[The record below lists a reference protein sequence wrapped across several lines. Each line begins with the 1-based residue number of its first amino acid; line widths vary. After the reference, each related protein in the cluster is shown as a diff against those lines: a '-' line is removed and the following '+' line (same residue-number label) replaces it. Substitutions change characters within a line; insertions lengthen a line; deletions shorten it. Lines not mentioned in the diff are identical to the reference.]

1 MFKVLKKLEDV
12 VKNNENK
19 IAYSENKTCITY
31 KELWDKSNKLA
42 SSLKREGTSPV
53 LIYGDKS
60 TNMLISIVAC
70 LIANRTYIPIDICF
84 PIERVKT
91 IIELSKSTLV
101 IANESLLIN
110 GINCMSIS
118 DINQNFKDN
127 EEYDTSLNK
136 IAYIIFT
143 SGSTGTPKGVPVLYE
158 NLENFI
164 DWILATIPN
173 CGITKV
179 LNQASFSFDLSVAD
193 LYYSL
198 LTASTLVALSRVV
211 QNDYSLVLNTI
222 QEENINLIVTTPTFL
237 KLLML
242 DAEFSEDFFKELK
255 CVYLCGEQF
264 EVITAQKL
272 LKRFPNIKIINAY
285 GPTEATSAVSS
296 IFIKPEMFDKNFLPV
311 GEISKS
317 AVNIEILDDEIV
329 LKGKSVFSGYL
340 NYKSENCFLENGA
353 NCYKTGDIG
362 KIENDL
368 LYCYGRKDEQL
379 KYKGYRIELGDI
391 ENNLLKIEGVN
402 EAVATLCYKKDTNI
416 IRGIRAF
423 VTVSNGISGVWIQ
436 QELKKL
442 LPSYMIPQ
450 KIIVLDKIPINS
462 NGKYDRKKL
471 KDYD

>member
-1 MFKVLKKLEDV
+1 MLKVLKKLEEIA
-12 VKNNENK
+12 KSNENK
-19 IAYSENKTCITY
+19 IAYKESKTSITY

-42 SSLKREGTSPV
+42 NSLKREGTSPV

-60 TNMLISIVAC
+60 ANMLISIVAC

-84 PIERVKT
+84 PIERIKT

-101 IANESLLIN
+101 IANENLLID
-110 GINCMSIS
+110 GINCMSIC

-127 EEYDTSLNK
+127 GEYDTSLNK

-164 DWILATIPN
+164 DWILVAIPN
-173 CGITKV
+173 CGITSV

-198 LTASTLVALSRVV
+198 LTASTLVALSRVT
-211 QNDYSLVLNTI
+211 QKDYSLVLNTI

-237 KLLML
+237 KILML

-255 CVYLCGEQF
+255 CVYLCGEQL

-296 IFIKPEMFDKNFLPV
+296 ILIKPEMLNQNFLPV
-311 GEISKS
+311 GEMNKS

-340 NYKSENCFLENGA
+340 NYESENCFLENGV
-353 NCYKTGDIG
+353 NCYKTGDVG
-362 KIENDL
+362 KIENGL
-368 LYCYGRKDEQL
+368 LYCYGRKDEQF

-391 ENNLLKIEGVN
+391 ENNLLKVEGVN
-402 EAVATLCYKKDTNI
+402 EAVAMLHHKKDTNI
-416 IRGIRAF
+416 ISGIRAF
-423 VTVSNGISGVWIQ
+423 VTVSNEISGVLIQ

-450 KIIVLDKIPINS
+450 KIIILDKIPINS

-471 KDYD
+471 KDYA